1 VRLIKRKR
9 KFKSRRP
16 AKAASSR
23 SKPRAAVVGN
33 NGLVGKA
40 LPADEVDAER
50 PAPRARSAR
59 AARALGG
66 PAPAAPAAASP
77 TKLKNLD
84 PEASARQYLERSFAS
99 DRRRSLARPVSDS
112 GASEFRILGAEA
124 IPLTGTTTV
133 KFRQTVNKI
142 PVYGSLVTV
151 ELDKSNRCV
160 GINSSLGTPDGV
172 NHVARI
178 SPERALAV
186 AAKASGQ
193 PRSRL
198 KNTPILNYYFHDST
212 WRLAYIIE
220 NVPQRK
226 RTVLS
231 DGRSDA
237 VLKDYVVDAHSGKLL
252 AGLPRTSTMAAV
264 TEKARDGRRANRRI
278 AVEKETGGR
287 RLLRDVALN
296 LTTCDFG
303 FKDPSRQSRLL
314 PGLIGANP
322 PNPWAMEAVGAHAN
336 AADVAR
342 FLRRVVKRN
351 NIDNKGGEMVSSV
364 NCWDR
369 EESTRH
375 AREWRNAYWNEKQMV
390 YGQVRFPDGS
400 FYSIANMLDIV
411 GHEMFHGVTDHTAR
425 LEYVTQP
432 GALNE
437 SYSDIFGVIIGNYGR
452 PIGRWEWDIGVGFD
466 GKGTVLRNMK
476 DPTREGQPKLMKDF
490 RKATP
495 PYTIDRN
502 DYGHVHDNSG
512 IHNYAAYRVMTA
524 KRDGKYLFKAS
535 EIAGL
540 FYIALTQ
547 HLSRTSLFTDSR
559 RAAVQAARSLF
570 RRSPASV
577 RDRKTKAVEAGYSAA
592 GIK

>member
-1 VRLIKRKR
+1 MRLIKRKR
-9 KFKSRRP
+9 KVASRRK
-16 AKAASSR
+16 ATAASSR
-23 SKPRAAVVGN
+23 PRRKASVGN

-40 LPADEVDAER
+40 LPTVEVEAEQR
-50 PAPRARSAR
+50 APRPGLQR
-59 AARALGG
+59 AARAL
-66 PAPAAPAAASP
+66 AASAAPPPAASP
-77 TKLKNLD
+77 TRLKNLD
-84 PEASARQYLERSFAS
+84 PEASARQYLDRSFAS
-99 DRRRSLARPVSDS
+99 SRRQSLTRPVTDS
-112 GASEFRILGAEA
+112 GESEFRILGAEA
-124 IPLTGTTTV
+124 LPLTGTTAV
-133 KFRQTVNKI
+133 KFRQTFNKV

-160 GINSSLGTPDGV
+160 GINSSLGSPEGV
-172 NHVARI
+172 KHVAKI
-178 SPERALAV
+178 SPQKALAV

-193 PRSRL
+193 PPSKL
-198 KNTPILNYYFHDST
+198 KNTPILNYYFHDSA

-237 VLKDYVVDAHSGKLL
+237 VVKDYVVDAHSGKLL

-278 AVEKETGGR
+278 AVEKGTGGR
-287 RLLRDVALN
+287 RVLRDVGLN
-296 LTTCDFG
+296 LTTYDFG
-303 FKDPSRQSRLL
+303 FKDPSRQSRQL
-314 PGLIGANP
+314 PGIIGTNP

-336 AADVAR
+336 TADVAR
-342 FLRRVVKRN
+342 FLRRVLKRN
-351 NIDNKGGEMVSSV
+351 NIDNRGGEMVSSV

-369 EESTRH
+369 DESTDH

-432 GALNE
+432 GAMNE
-437 SYSDIFGVIIGNYGR
+437 SYSDIFGTIIANYGR
-452 PIGRWEWDIGVGFD
+452 PIGRWEWDIGANFE
-466 GKGTVLRNMK
+466 GKGTVLRSMQ
-476 DPTREGQPKLMKDF
+476 DPTRHRQPKLMRNF
-490 RKATP
+490 RRATP
-495 PYTIDRN
+495 PYTIAN
-502 DYGHVHDNSG
+502 DYGEVHDNSG

-524 KRDGKYLFKAS
+524 KSGGNYLFKPS
-535 EIAGL
+535 ELAAL

-547 HLSRTSLFTDSR
+547 HLSRTSLFTDGR

-570 RRSPASV
+570 RNNSAAV
-577 RDRKTKAVEAGYSAA
+577 RDKKIKAVEAGYTAA
-592 GIK
+592 GIN

>member
-1 VRLIKRKR
+1 MRLIKRKR
-9 KFKSRRP
+9 KVTSRRKATAASTHP
-16 AKAASSR
+16 KPKAA
-23 SKPRAAVVGN
+23 AGN
-33 NGLVGKA
+33 NGLVGRA
-40 LPADEVDAER
+40 LPTVEVEAEQR
-50 PAPRARSAR
+50 APRPGVQR
-59 AARALGG
+59 AARALAAAS
-66 PAPAAPAAASP
+66 APPPAASP
-77 TKLKNLD
+77 TRLKNLD
-84 PEASARQYLERSFAS
+84 PESSARQYLDRSFTS
-99 DRRRSLARPVSDS
+99 SRRQSLTRPVTDS
-112 GASEFRILGAEA
+112 VESEFRILGAEA
-124 IPLTGTTTV
+124 VPLTGTTTV
-133 KFRQTVNKI
+133 KFRQTFNKI

-151 ELDKSNRCV
+151 ELDKSNKCV
-160 GINSSLGTPDGV
+160 GINSSLGSPEGV
-172 NHVARI
+172 KHVAKI
-178 SPERALAV
+178 SPQKALAV
-186 AAKASGQ
+186 AAKASRQ
-193 PRSRL
+193 PPSRL

-226 RTVLS
+226 RTVLG

-278 AVEKETGGR
+278 AVEKGTGGR
-287 RLLRDVALN
+287 RVLRDAALN
-296 LTTCDFG
+296 LTTYDFG
-303 FKDPSRQSRLL
+303 FKDPSRQFRQL
-314 PGLIGANP
+314 PGSIGTNP

-336 AADVAR
+336 TADVAR
-342 FLRRVVKRN
+342 FLRRVLKRN
-351 NIDNKGGEMVSSV
+351 NIDNRGGEMVSSV

-375 AREWRNAYWNEKQMV
+375 EREWRNAYWNEKQMV

-437 SYSDIFGVIIGNYGR
+437 SYSDIFGTIIANYGR
-452 PIGRWEWDIGVGFD
+452 PIGRWEWDIGTNFE
-466 GKGTVLRNMK
+466 GKGTVLRSMR
-476 DPTREGQPKLMKDF
+476 DPTRHGQPKLMRNF

-495 PYTIDRN
+495 PYEIDRN

-524 KRDGKYLFKAS
+524 RSGGKYLFKAS
-535 EIAGL
+535 ELAAL

-559 RAAVQAARSLF
+559 RAVVQAARSLF
-570 RRSPASV
+570 RNNSAPV
-577 RDRKTKAVEAGYSAA
+577 RERKIKAVEAGYSAA
-592 GIK
+592 GIT